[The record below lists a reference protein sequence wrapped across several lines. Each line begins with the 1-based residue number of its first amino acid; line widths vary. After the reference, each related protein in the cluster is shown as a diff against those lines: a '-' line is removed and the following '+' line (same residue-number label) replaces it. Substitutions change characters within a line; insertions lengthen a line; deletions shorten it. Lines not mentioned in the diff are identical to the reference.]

1 MELISLFP
9 SYHQNPTAI
18 LLREPLLSIPITS
31 DLSLS
36 FYKSP
41 FFIYMFGFLLAMT
54 TTTTTTGTNNNTT
67 YKCLQNLFELAER
80 RLSNGNSG
88 ALKCRSSPSSS
99 DDETTKPTPLSLHQ
113 EGRRALVA
121 SLLSTG

>member
-1 MELISLFP
+1 
-9 SYHQNPTAI
+9 
-18 LLREPLLSIPITS
+18 
-31 DLSLS
+31 
-36 FYKSP
+36 
-41 FFIYMFGFLLAMT
+41 
-54 TTTTTTGTNNNTT
+54 
-67 YKCLQNLFELAER
+67 LFELAER